1 MQPGQHEHLRAT
13 CRQVAA
19 VSSQEWLTVRIPSHT
34 SVRSHT
40 SNFASSPLRI
50 PRDDTRSSCTYHL
63 DTCLGYNFHH
73 YTTLVRPTGRPHWPF
88 S

>member
-1 MQPGQHEHLRAT
+1 MSRFLNPFPT
-13 CRQVAA
+13 QVT
-19 VSSQEWLTVRIPSHT
+19 L
-34 SVRSHT
+34 SVTRD
-40 SNFASSPLRI
+40 FASFPLQI

-63 DTCLGYNFHH
+63 DTCIGYNFHH

>member
-1 MQPGQHEHLRAT
+1 MLYGFNPFPYPIVFKT
-13 CRQVAA
+13 I
-19 VSSQEWLTVRIPSHT
+19 SD
-34 SVRSHT
+34 
-40 SNFASSPLRI
+40 FASSPLRI
-50 PRDDTRSSCTYHL
+50 PRDDTRFSRTYHL